1 MLEKKQEVKKNA
13 TPTEGA
19 GHIPPMGT
27 LFISSAIATPTKPE
41 APSNTLC
48 DEMSSFEYL
57 KETKPSEDGKK
68 KREKTYF
75 LESLQTIGREL
86 QKMNCDLV
94 VSKNFDTSLEME
106 TLWQQAKTAETN
118 QEPSPIEKNL
128 ESLKMAGPVTFI
140 TQTEIEAHLNVD
152 ANQVTEQIPK
162 KTTNQTAV
170 AQETVLEDASNVD
183 PKALAGEDQADK
195 GAILEARKKR
205 KREES
210 TKPGPTDLDGKD
222 QEGTPVQDRER
233 KRKQTKLNDTKDK
246 EDRQSTDFGHEDDDE
261 SDDLPIARLG
271 DKQPAAVRNS
281 ARKATK
287 PDVSEPTSPN
297 DDTPPYDDNPLNAS
311 ASLLITDYSET
322 ISPLNS
328 PKMTIVT
335 HQNRAP
341 PATTIRMMVATE
353 DATKSASLPIS
364 TPSEQTPE
372 EEKNVKKE
380 LSAEMLKGFQR
391 ITSKAAAKDK
401 KPPPTKRPTPPPKPK
416 STRPPRIL
424 VRKPPVRQTRKKPKK
439 K

>member
-210 TKPGPTDLDGKD
+210 TKPGPTNLDGKD
-222 QEGTPVQDRER
+222 QEETTVQDGER
-233 KRKQTKLNDTKDK
+233 KRKHTKLNDPKDK
-246 EDRQSTDFGHEDDDE
+246 EDRQSFDFGHEDDDG
-261 SDDLPIARLG
+261 SDGQPIASLG
-271 DKQPAAVRNS
+271 HTKPAAIRHS
-281 ARKATK
+281 ARKAPKT
-287 PDVSEPTSPN
+287 D
-297 DDTPPYDDNPLNAS
+297 AS
-311 ASLLITDYSET
+311 
-322 ISPLNS
+322 
-328 PKMTIVT
+328 
-335 HQNRAP
+335 
-341 PATTIRMMVATE
+341 
-353 DATKSASLPIS
+353 
-364 TPSEQTPE
+364 
-372 EEKNVKKE
+372 
-380 LSAEMLKGFQR
+380 
-391 ITSKAAAKDK
+391 
-401 KPPPTKRPTPPPKPK
+401 
-416 STRPPRIL
+416 
-424 VRKPPVRQTRKKPKK
+424 
-439 K
+439 